1 MKKNSLYIILI
12 LLLSCCGNYKDIEV
26 GEPDNVRIKGLRD
39 NVLDLEVRIPVTNPS
54 SVSFKIKEINLK
66 TSVNDHY
73 LGRLVSDQVIVI
85 PANSNEIYNFNLK
98 LRIANIIQGISVF
111 LEILKDDNIKFQM
124 EGYIKFKSLL
134 IKKKINIKETIFIDS
149 FD

>member
-1 MKKNSLYIILI
+1 MIKNSLYIILI
-12 LLLSCCGNYKDIEV
+12 LILSGCGNFKDIEV
-26 GEPDNVRIKGLRD
+26 GEPDNIKIKGFRD
-39 NVLDLEVRIPVTNPS
+39 NVLNLEVRVPVTNPS

-73 LGRLVSDQVIVI
+73 LGRLISDEVIII
-85 PANSNEIYNFNLK
+85 PANSSEIHNFNLK

-111 LEILKDDNIKFQM
+111 LEILRDDNIKFQI

>member
-1 MKKNSLYIILI
+1 MIRNSLYIILI
-12 LLLSCCGNYKDIEV
+12 LLLSCCGNFKDIEV
-26 GEPDNVRIKGLRD
+26 GEPDNVRIKGLRG

-66 TSVNDHY
+66 TSVNNHY
-73 LGRLVSDQVIVI
+73 LGRLISDQVIVI
-85 PANSNEIYNFNLK
+85 PANSNEIHNFNLQ

-111 LEILKDDNIKFQM
+111 LEILRDNNLKFQV

-134 IKKKINIKETIFIDS
+134 IKKKINVKETIFIDS